1 MMGGGASEETEGC
14 WALLVPLRCTLDVG
28 ADDADQPALH
38 LLFRFCH
45 DVFQLHIFR
54 VHVATFADEDV
65 QRRLHVL
72 VQRTILG
79 TRVLY
84 RGLGLSAKVCPMA
97 VLLQ

>member
-1 MMGGGASEETEGC
+1 MLGSSC
-14 WALLVPLRCTLDVG
+14 PLRCTLDVV
-28 ADDADQPALH
+28 ADVADQPALH
-38 LLFRFCH
+38 CTAFRFCH

-97 VLLQ
+97 VLPQ

>member
-1 MMGGGASEETEGC
+1 
-14 WALLVPLRCTLDVG
+14 
-28 ADDADQPALH
+28 
-38 LLFRFCH
+38 
-45 DVFQLHIFR
+45 VFQLHIFR

-97 VLLQ
+97 VLPQ